1 MKEIPVTY
9 NVARQ
14 QVVGMFHRPAGRGP
28 FPAVMFLHGFTGS
41 KIESHRL
48 FVETARALAS
58 AGIAALRFDFRG
70 CGDSAGLF
78 RDMTVSGE
86 CADARAA
93 LRFLKRHPDVDAKRL
108 GLLGM
113 SMGGMIAAL
122 TLAETRAFRCA
133 VLWNPVATPCQL
145 RDRRMETGMPEQL
158 KTLGVVDQ
166 GGWIVCAKFLHE
178 LGEVAPLEAA
188 ARIRTPVLL
197 VVGTEDDVVPPGNA
211 ADYHA
216 VLERNRCPVHTHAV
230 AGAGHAFGSMAH
242 RDEAMAATTA
252 WFKQRLLC

>member
-1 MKEIPVTY
+1 MIERPVTFT
-9 NVARQ
+9 VGRQ
-14 QVVGMFHRPAGRGP
+14 QLVGMFHRPAGRGP

-78 RDMTVSGE
+78 RDMTVSGQ

-133 VLWNPVATPCQL
+133 VLWNPVASPRML
-145 RDRRMETGMPEQL
+145 RDRRMVAGMPEQL
-158 KTLGVVDQ
+158 KKFGVVDQ
-166 GGWIVCAKFLHE
+166 GGWIMGARFVEE
-178 LGEVAPLEAA
+178 LGTVNPVRAA

-197 VVGTEDDVVPPGNA
+197 VVGTEDDVVPPCNA
-211 ADYHA
+211 ADYRA
-216 VLERNRCPVHTHAV
+216 ALEQNRCTFHTHAV
-230 AGAGHAFGSMAH
+230 TGAGHAFGSMAH
-242 RDEAMAATTA
+242 RDEAMAATTS

>member
-1 MKEIPVTY
+1 MNERPVTF
-9 NVARQ
+9 NVGRQ

-28 FPAVMFLHGFTGS
+28 FPAVLFLHGFTGS
-41 KIESHRL
+41 KIEAHRL
-48 FVETARALAS
+48 FVETARALAA

-78 RDMTVSGE
+78 RDMTVSGQ

-93 LRFLKRHPDVDAKRL
+93 LRFLKRHPDVDPKRL

-113 SMGGMIAAL
+113 SMGGMIAAF
-122 TLAETRAFRCA
+122 TLADSRAFRCA
-133 VLWNPVATPCQL
+133 VLWNPVATPRLL
-145 RDRRMETGMPEQL
+145 RDRRMEPGMPGQL
-158 KTLGVVDQ
+158 QKLGVVDQ
-166 GGWIVCAKFLHE
+166 GGWIVCAKFLQE

-197 VVGTEDDVVPPGNA
+197 VVGTEDEVVPPGNA

-216 VLERNRCPVHTHAV
+216 VLEKNRCPVHTHV
-230 AGAGHAFGSMAH
+230 VTGAGHAFGSMAH
-242 RDEAMAATTA
+242 RDEAMAATTS
-252 WFKQRLLC
+252 WFTQRLPR